1 VRLIADSFF
10 LLLPPS
16 AWFTRKKTRAQA
28 FVMQIQH
35 YKDLIVW
42 QKAMDLAEQIYL
54 LSHSFPREE
63 LYGLTSQ
70 IRRAAVSV
78 PSNIAEGHARQST
91 AEFKNFLSIALGSL
105 AEVDT
110 QQILAQRLLYI
121 DSGRALRAEG
131 LITEVRKMLHALA
144 AKLS

>member
-1 VRLIADSFF
+1 MSL
-10 LLLPPS
+10 
-16 AWFTRKKTRAQA
+16 QN
-28 FVMQIQH
+28 

-42 QKAMDLAEQIYL
+42 QKAMDLAAEIHR
-54 LSHSFPREE
+54 LSKAFPREE

-91 AEFKNFLSIALGSL
+91 AEFRNFLSISLGSL

-110 QQILAQRLLYI
+110 QQLLAQRFEYLTP
-121 DSGRALRAEG
+121 DQAKETEG
-131 LITEVRKMLHALA
+131 LITQIGKMLHSLRN
-144 AKLS
+144 KLSP

>member
-1 VRLIADSFF
+1 
-10 LLLPPS
+10 
-16 AWFTRKKTRAQA
+16 
-28 FVMQIQH
+28 MQIQH

-110 QQILAQRLLYI
+110 QQLLAQRLLYI
-121 DSGRALRAEG
+121 ASGHALRAEA
-131 LITEVRKMLHALA
+131 LITEVRKMLHTLA
-144 AKLS
+144 AKLG

>member
-1 VRLIADSFF
+1 MKIN
-10 LLLPPS
+10 
-16 AWFTRKKTRAQA
+16 
-28 FVMQIQH
+28 H

-42 QKAMDLAEQIYL
+42 QKAMDLAEEIHR
-54 LSHSFPREE
+54 LSKSFPKEE

-91 AEFKNFLSIALGSL
+91 AEFKNFLSIAQGSL

-110 QQILAQRLLYI
+110 QQLLAQRFQYLTQPQ
-121 DSGRALRAEG
+121 ALKVET
-131 LITEVRKMLHALA
+131 LITEIAKMLHALR
-144 AKLS
+144 AKLPS

>member
-1 VRLIADSFF
+1 MPQGRG
-10 LLLPPS
+10 
-16 AWFTRKKTRAQA
+16 KKAL
-28 FVMQIQH
+28 MNIQN

-42 QKAMDLAEQIYL
+42 QKAMDLAEEIHR
-54 LSHSFPREE
+54 LSKTFPREE

-91 AEFKNFLSIALGSL
+91 AEFRNFLSIALGSL

-110 QQILAQRLLYI
+110 QQLLAQRFEYLTPEQATKAAQLMEEI
-121 DSGRALRAEG
+121 A
-131 LITEVRKMLHALA
+131 KMLHSLR
-144 AKLS
+144 AKLAK